1 MKDSSSAAIG
11 RMTSWNHFGTVSL
24 QNTLQGVSE
33 PRARQQGLRLTPRRE
48 PAAKCHAQPLR
59 RPEAPSSR
67 PAAPRHPAPH
77 SLDDPGDGSAQEGGI
92 EVPQR
97 RQPPLLG
104 RAVQAHVTQQRG
116 RRGPG
121 SRPAQRRRQQQPPQR
136 AAPHRSQPHRR
147 RRAQPPEPGPEPQRP
162 PHAPEG
168 RLRGKGQE
176 KAARRGAR
184 RLPPAGKAPHS
195 PFPPA
200 ATPQAQNGGRK
211 AGQRIKTGRESV
223 RIWKCLFQVPEQLSC
238 FSEGKEALEKPHTG
252 PRGCG
257 PWLS

>member
-1 MKDSSSAAIG
+1 MSRATPPPTRGAQQPPGRATPPRTHSMTRATAARRKAGSKCRSTGSHRSSA
-11 RMTSWNHFGTVSL
+11 
-24 QNTLQGVSE
+24 
-33 PRARQQGLRLTPRRE
+33 GLSRLTLHSSG
-48 PAAKCHAQPLR
+48 AAAGR
-59 RPEAPSSR
+59 
-67 PAAPRHPAPH
+67 AAAPH
-77 SLDDPGDGSAQEGGI
+77 SAAASSSPRSGQPRTA
-92 EVPQR
+92 PR
-97 RQPPLLG
+97 RI
-104 RAVQAHVTQQRG
+104 
-116 RRGPG
+116 
-121 SRPAQRRRQQQPPQR
+121 
-136 AAPHRSQPHRR
+136 
-147 RRAQPPEPGPEPQRP
+147 AQPPEPGPEPQRP

-211 AGQRIKTGRESV
+211 AGQRIKTGRGSV
-223 RIWKCLFQVPEQLSC
+223 RIWKCLFQVPEELSC

-257 PWLS
+257 PRLS